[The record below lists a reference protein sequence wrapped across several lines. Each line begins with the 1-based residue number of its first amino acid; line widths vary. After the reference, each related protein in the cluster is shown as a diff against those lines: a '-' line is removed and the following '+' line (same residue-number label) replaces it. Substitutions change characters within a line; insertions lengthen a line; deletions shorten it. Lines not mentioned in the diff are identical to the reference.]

1 MINIMIFLVARCV
14 INCACVCVVETGA
27 LKKLGTCTDVC
38 VYVCDIVYSYEL
50 ICVCVRIAPPAL
62 TSHVRHQLE
71 RCSLGP
77 R

>member
-14 INCACVCVVETGA
+14 LNCACVCVVETGA

-50 ICVCVRIAPPAL
+50 
-62 TSHVRHQLE
+62 
-71 RCSLGP
+71 
-77 R
+77 